1 MFISFEVILFTLF
14 IFIAGLIISCK
25 IGEKYGSDTAYD
37 MGYKDCEKDWFFD
50 KKLKFEF
57 EDFLA
62 SKGYTIDK
70 SSDLKTLKTLKTLRT
85 NK

>member
-1 MFISFEVILFTLF
+1 MFISFEVILLVLL

-25 IGEKYGSDTAYD
+25 IGEKYGSDAAYD
-37 MGYKDCEKDWFFD
+37 MGYRDCERDWFFD

-62 SKGYTIDK
+62 SKGYAIDK
-70 SSDLKTLKTLKTLRT
+70 SSNLKTLKPLRQA